1 MMKTFGYIA
10 FLTWIY
16 FFGVLGFYLRGEQ
29 LFPEPVWVFT
39 TAFFATTTWVQ
50 SIHVSQLHKMLRINV
65 TGE

>member
-1 MMKTFGYIA
+1 MMKTSGYIA

-39 TAFFATTTWVQ
+39 TAFFATLVFIKDKHI
-50 SIHVSQLHKMLRINV
+50 SELHKMLGV
-65 TGE
+65 K